1 MLKQMERLDRHHT
14 EDQQEIERRRG
25 ERRKRRQP
33 VLVER
38 RSGFDRR
45 HTAPRGR
52 TAALLADTLSQMRAR
67 PELVVLVV
75 LTINLLSAVDALLT
89 LNALANGAREANPV
103 MRALIEQEPVLWIWV
118 KALLVGTLSWVL
130 WRLRRYRLGLCAALT
145 GLAAFTAVLAYH
157 IMGSLLLI
165 S

>member
-1 MLKQMERLDRHHT
+1 MERLDCHQAR
-14 EDQQEIERRRG
+14 DRQEIERRRD
-25 ERRKRRQP
+25 ERRRSRRP

-45 HTAPRGR
+45 YIPPRGR
-52 TAALLADTLSQMRAR
+52 AAAVLTDTLSQMRAR
-67 PELVVLVV
+67 PELVVLVL
-75 LTINLLSAVDALLT
+75 LTINLLSAVDGLLT

-103 MRALIEQEPVLWIWV
+103 MRALIEQEPVLWVWV
-118 KALLVGTLSWVL
+118 KALLVGAASWVL
-130 WRLRRYRLGLCAALT
+130 WRLRRYRLGLYAALT

-157 IMGSLLLI
+157 ILGSLMLI